1 MQLFHLGA
9 VTEFDLS
16 IQVSFFKSKPNMMT
30 VEKRNIIE
38 VLGQYLGIISIQA
51 KKTSSTRYYCVL
63 DLVESQHEGWWC
75 FTCEQ

>member
-1 MQLFHLGA
+1 VQLFHLGA

-38 VLGQYLGIISIQA
+38 VLGHYLGFISIQA
-51 KKTSSTRYYCVL
+51 KKNVKYTLLLCTRPGRIAARGVVVL
-63 DLVESQHEGWWC
+63 HL
-75 FTCEQ
+75 